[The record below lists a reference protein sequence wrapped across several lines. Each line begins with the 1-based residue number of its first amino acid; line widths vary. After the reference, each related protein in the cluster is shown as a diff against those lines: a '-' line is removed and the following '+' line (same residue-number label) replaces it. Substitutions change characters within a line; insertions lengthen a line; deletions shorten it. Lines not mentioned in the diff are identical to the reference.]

1 MSGFDAFASG
11 IIYGGLRNM
20 LEIKIL
26 VCYLLDKVKEPMTRK
41 QMCDCLQD
49 TGLVNYFDLNTA
61 IDELLSAKMICKV
74 EYLGEPCISV
84 TEAGRKNS
92 KELETVLTHTT
103 RERSVKAALKLLAR
117 ARAERETTVEIE
129 KTNSGCR
136 VTFIIEALGE
146 EMMKL
151 SLYAGDILQAEQ
163 LKEEFLN
170 DPAGV
175 YTVIIDKLTGEI

>member
-1 MSGFDAFASG
+1 MSDFDAFAGG
-11 IIYGGLRNM
+11 IVYGGLRNM

-26 VCYLLDKVKEPMTRK
+26 VCYLLDKVKEPMSRK

-61 IDELLSAKMICKV
+61 IDELLTSQMICEV
-74 EYLGEPCISV
+74 DYLGEACLSV
-84 TEAGRKNS
+84 TQAGKNNS

-117 ARAERETTVEIE
+117 ARAERETTVNIE
-129 KTNSGCR
+129 KTKSGYN
-136 VTFIIEALGE
+136 VTFIIDALGE
-146 EMMKL
+146 EMMSL
-151 SLYAGDILQAEQ
+151 SLYVADILQAEQ
-163 LKEEFLN
+163 VKEAFLS

-175 YTVIIDKLTGEI
+175 YTLIIDKLTGEI